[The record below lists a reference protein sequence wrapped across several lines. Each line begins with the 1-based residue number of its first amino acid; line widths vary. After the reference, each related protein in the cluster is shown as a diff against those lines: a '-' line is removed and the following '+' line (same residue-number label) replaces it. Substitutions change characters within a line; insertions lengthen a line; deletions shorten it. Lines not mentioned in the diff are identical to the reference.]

1 MQSSSKARSIA
12 YCAVCIALAFLLN
25 QVSLFRMPYGG
36 SVTPASMLFIVLAG
50 YWLGPVYG
58 ILAGVS
64 KGLLDTIT
72 GAWVIHP
79 IQYALDYLLGF
90 GMLGLSGFFRK
101 MNFGLQI
108 GYIVG
113 VFGRFVMVV
122 TSGVVFWADMTQM
135 DWAGALVFSLMYNIT
150 YIGPEAAVTL
160 VIIGLPSVRYAI
172 NSVTKTVVPHE
183 YPEMSKNWGSVTQT
197 ARLVTGGVV
206 GAVGGF
212 AFVLA
217 SYIARVENFSI
228 THYVTGT
235 QLLANEPTRI
245 YRLIERNTEQIFALQ
260 TVGVLFLALG
270 VTLVI
275 STLAIKDG
283 GSNITPQSV

>member
-1 MQSSSKARSIA
+1 MQNTSKARALA

-25 QVSLFRMPYGG
+25 QVSLFRMPQGG
-36 SVTPASMLFIVLAG
+36 SITPASMLFVVLAG

-58 ILAGVS
+58 IMAGVA

-72 GAWVIHP
+72 GAHILHP
-79 IQYALDYLLGF
+79 IQYLLDYLLGF

-113 VFGRFVMVV
+113 VFGRFVMV
-122 TSGVVFWADMTQM
+122 SLAGVVFWADVTQM
-135 DWAGALVFSLMYNIT
+135 GLTGAVTFSLVYNIT

-160 VIIGLPSVRYAI
+160 VLIGLPSIRHAI
-172 NSVTKTVVPHE
+172 NNVTKTVVPTD
-183 YPEMSKNWGSVTQT
+183 YPEMSKNWGSVTTT

-206 GAVGGF
+206 SAFAGL

-217 SYIARVENFSI
+217 SYISRIENFAVTQYI
-228 THYVTGT
+228 TGA
-235 QLLANEPTRI
+235 QLFAEEPTRI
-245 YRLIERNTEQIFALQ
+245 ARMIERNTGQIVALQ
-260 TVGVLFLALG
+260 AVSVLFLAFALTLIFS
-270 VTLVI
+270 TLVI
-275 STLAIKDG
+275 KDEE
-283 GSNITPQSV
+283 SRS

>member
-1 MQSSSKARSIA
+1 MQNSSKARSLA

-25 QVSLFRMPYGG
+25 QVSLFRMPQGG
-36 SVTPASMLFIVLAG
+36 SITPASMLFVVLAG
-50 YWLGPVYG
+50 YWLGPMYG

-72 GAWVIHP
+72 GATVMHP
-79 IQYALDYLLGF
+79 VQYVLDYLLAF

-113 VFGRFVMVV
+113 VLGRYVMVV
-122 TSGVVFWADMTQM
+122 ASGAVFWATM
-135 DWAGALVFSLMYNIT
+135 AGMEGTEALVFSLVYNIT

-160 VIIGLPSVRYAI
+160 VLVSLPSVRYAI
-172 NSVTKTVVPHE
+172 NSVTRTVVPHD

-217 SYIARVENFSI
+217 SYIERLESFMI

-235 QLLANEPTRI
+235 QLLTEEPTRL
-245 YRLIERNTEQIFALQ
+245 YREIERNTEQIFALQ
-260 TVGVLFLALG
+260 TVGVVFLAFG
-270 VTLVI
+270 VTLVV
-275 STLAIKDG
+275 STLAVKNG
-283 GSNITPQSV
+283 ESSLGSS

>member
-1 MQSSSKARSIA
+1 MQETSRAKCLA

-25 QVSLFRMPYGG
+25 QVSLFRMPQGG
-36 SVTPASMLFIVLAG
+36 SITPASMLFIVLAG

-72 GAWVIHP
+72 GAAVLHP
-79 IQYALDYLLGF
+79 VQYVLDYLLAF

-113 VFGRFVMVV
+113 VLGRYVMVV
-122 TSGVVFWADMTQM
+122 ASGAIFWATM
-135 DWAGALVFSLMYNIT
+135 AGLEGAEALVFSLVYNIT
-150 YIGPEAAVTL
+150 YIGPEAVVTL
-160 VIIGLPSVRYAI
+160 VLISLPSVRYAI
-172 NSVTKTVVPHE
+172 NSVTRTVVPHD

-212 AFVLA
+212 AFVVA
-217 SYIARVENFSI
+217 SYIARVEGLAI

-235 QLLANEPTRI
+235 RLFTEEPTRV
-245 YRLIERNTEQIFALQ
+245 YRMIERNTEQIFALQ
-260 TVGVLFLALG
+260 TVGVLLLAVG
-270 VTLVI
+270 VTLVV
-275 STLAIKDG
+275 STLAVKNG
-283 GSNITPQSV
+283 ESAG

>member
-1 MQSSSKARSIA
+1 MQNSSRAKSLA

-25 QVSLFRMPYGG
+25 QVSLFRMPQGG
-36 SVTPASMLFIVLAG
+36 SITPASMLFVVLAG

-58 ILAGVS
+58 ITAGVA

-72 GAWVIHP
+72 GPYIVHP
-79 IQYALDYLLGF
+79 IQYLLDYLLGF

-122 TSGVVFWADMTQM
+122 ISGTVFFAGITQM
-135 DWAGALVFSLMYNIT
+135 GFVGALTFSLVYNIT

-160 VIIGLPSVRYAI
+160 VLIGLPSVRHAI
-172 NSVTKTVVPHE
+172 NSVTQTVVPHD
-183 YPEMSKNWGSVTQT
+183 YPQMSKNRGSVSSV

-206 GAVGGF
+206 GIFGGL
-212 AFVLA
+212 AFVVTT
-217 SYIARVENFSI
+217 YITRLENIALTEYISG
-228 THYVTGT
+228 V
-235 QLLANEPTRI
+235 QLLAEEPTRI
-245 YRLIERNTEQIFALQ
+245 VRFLERNTGQILALQ
-260 TVGVLFLALG
+260 TVGVLFLGAG
-270 VTLVI
+270 ITLI
-275 STLAIKDG
+275 FSTLAARESEK
-283 GSNITPQSV
+283 

>member
-1 MQSSSKARSIA
+1 MQNSSKARCIA
-12 YCAVCIALAFLLN
+12 YCAVCIALAFMLN

-50 YWLGPVYG
+50 YWFGPLYG
-58 ILAGVS
+58 ILAGIT

-72 GAWVIHP
+72 GAWFVHP
-79 IQYALDYLLGF
+79 IQYLLDYLLGF

-113 VFGRFVMVV
+113 VFGRFVMV
-122 TSGVVFWADMTQM
+122 TTAGVVFWADMAQVGFT
-135 DWAGALVFSLMYNIT
+135 GALTFSLIYNIT

-160 VIIGLPSVRYAI
+160 VLIGLPSVRHAI
-172 NSVTKTVVPHE
+172 NSVTRTVAPHD
-183 YPEMSKNWGSVTQT
+183 YPEMSKNWGSVTTT
-197 ARLVTGGVV
+197 ARLVTGGTVS
-206 GAVGGF
+206 ALGGL

-217 SYIARVENFSI
+217 AYITRLENFAI
-228 THYVTGT
+228 THYVSGI
-235 QLLANEPTRI
+235 QLFSEEPTRI
-245 YRLIERNTEQIFALQ
+245 YRVIERNTGQIFALQ

-270 VTLVI
+270 LTLVI
-275 STLAIKDG
+275 STLAIV
-283 GSNITPQSV
+283 NRE